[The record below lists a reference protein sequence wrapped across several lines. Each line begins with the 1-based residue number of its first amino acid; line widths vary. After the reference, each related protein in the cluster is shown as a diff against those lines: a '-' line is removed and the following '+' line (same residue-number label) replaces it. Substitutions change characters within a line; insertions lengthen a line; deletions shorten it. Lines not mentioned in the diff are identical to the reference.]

1 MCRLDN
7 IGPKSPGSEM
17 TGLRCG
23 EAGPEKLS
31 ETGSGGRS
39 AQAAIKA
46 ASHPRIVRLSRKSP
60 RKHR

>member
-7 IGPKSPGSEM
+7 IGPKSRGSEM

-31 ETGSGGRS
+31 EAGQRRPVSTGGYKSGL
-39 AQAAIKA
+39 
-46 ASHPRIVRLSRKSP
+46 ASSDCQTQSQVS
-60 RKHR
+60 